1 MLINKCYVCS
11 YLITIFLPFLMTMP
25 RAEAE
30 VYHVSCVLANNFLA
44 VSNIDA
50 TLQRVVVGAYKAT
63 VEGVEL
69 TLNFGL

>member
-1 MLINKCYVCS
+1 MLC
-11 YLITIFLPFLMTMP
+11 LFLLDNHFLTVP
-25 RAEAE
+25 
-30 VYHVSCVLANNFLA
+30 VSCVLANYFLA